1 MWVYSDGGE
10 EFDMKI
16 KESKGYRIFS
26 VFNIILMIL
35 LGIIMI
41 FPYLNVLAKA
51 FNEAS
56 DSARGG
62 ITIFPRE
69 FTFQN
74 FKTLFADSSI
84 YLAAG
89 ISVARVLISVML
101 SLLVQFGA
109 AYALSKPYF
118 PGKNIFV
125 TLFMIPM
132 FVNAGM
138 VPTYVL
144 ISKIGLLNNF
154 WVYIL
159 PGLFSFYNIVIIR
172 TFIQNTIPVSLEE
185 SAVIDGAN
193 EITMFFKIILP
204 LSKPIVA
211 TVALWVMV
219 IQWNDWTSTLYYV
232 RKPDLYTLQYIMMQ
246 LVKESERLQKM
257 QQAAAASGAAIENI
271 TMKTSS
277 ESLIAA
283 QVIVT
288 TIPIICVY
296 PFLQKYFVKGIMTG
310 SVKG

>member
-1 MWVYSDGGE
+1 
-10 EFDMKI
+10 MKI
-16 KESKGYRIFS
+16 KESISYRIFNI
-26 VFNIILMIL
+26 FNIVLMVL

-51 FNEAS
+51 FNDAA

-62 ITIFPRE
+62 ITFYPRV
-69 FTFQN
+69 FSLQN

-84 YLAAG
+84 YTAIG
-89 ISVARVLISVML
+89 ISVSRVIISVVL

-109 AYALSKPYF
+109 AYALSKKAF
-118 PGKNIFV
+118 PGKKFFV

-132 FVNAGM
+132 FITAGQ
-138 VPTYVL
+138 VPLYVL
-144 ISKIGLLNNF
+144 ISNMGLLNNY

-159 PGLFSFYNIVIIR
+159 PTLFSFYNIVIIR
-172 TFIQNTIPVSLEE
+172 TFIQSTIPGELEE
-185 SAVIDGAN
+185 SALIDGAN
-193 EITMFFKIILP
+193 EIIMFFKIILP

-211 TVALWVMV
+211 TIALWVMV
-219 IQWNDWTSTLYYV
+219 NQWNDWTSTLYYI

-257 QQAAAASGAAIENI
+257 QQAAAESGMAIEGMA
-271 TMKTSS
+271 MKTSS

-296 PFLQKYFVKGIMTG
+296 PFLQKYFVKGIMMG

>member
-1 MWVYSDGGE
+1 
-10 EFDMKI
+10 MKI